1 MPPPDDRPT
10 FPELVA
16 TELKSARQ
24 QFPRFASRDEAFGV
38 ILEEIDEFW
47 DKVKHHQREWAPP
60 ALLRELIQIAAMC
73 QRAVEDLDQLA

>member
-47 DKVKHHQREWAPP
+47 DKVKHHQRGCP
-60 ALLRELIQIAAMC
+60 LRTIGCFTDRTVTNL
-73 QRAVEDLDQLA
+73 